1 MRRLGL
7 LLILLLAALPAQ
19 AELSRQDV
27 AAMITPPL
35 QLGDRDAKLPVWTLL
50 DGGGAAIGYVFE
62 SKDLAPLPGFS
73 GAPINLLISMDKAG
87 TFLDVQLLSQNEPVF
102 VDGLGPAP
110 LLEFLRQYKG
120 LSLGSN
126 IKVSGAHDQGR
137 DTSANTLIDGVS
149 KATASVRITN
159 ETILASALAVARDK
173 LAGIA
178 PKPAGRPKP
187 GGFRPLTWDQMVAA
201 GLITHLRLT
210 RAELEQAFA
219 GSGFAEPGDGA
230 EVMVDL
236 YFADLGLPLVAG
248 NLANP
253 EMMARVKRHVEA
265 WEEPLLVLAAG
276 PVSILGEGFVRN
288 AVPDRLTLRQRNFP
302 ISLRDADVELAL
314 RPGLPAFD
322 EGLVL
327 RVDTRLGFDPA
338 SPWSLGLRVV
348 RRHPYIGGAAAS
360 RDFTAETQPKPD
372 LFETPKVEAPAPP
385 WLSSWTSRTWEIAA
399 LLGFLGLLTAG
410 LAGRHPWLAHPRR
423 LWPARLAALL
433 VTLVYIGWYGQG
445 QLSIV
450 NLTGLI
456 QSRGPAFLLYDP
468 FTVILWLY
476 VLASLVIWGRG
487 TFCGW
492 LCPFGAL
499 QEIVGEVARV
509 ARLPQWR
516 IPPRLFL
523 VKYAVLALVLA
534 SLGFDGAVDK
544 AIEVEPFKTAIT
556 LGFQRSWPFVAWA
569 AGLLAVGLV
578 AYKGFCRV
586 LCPLGAALA
595 LLGRVRRWEWISR
608 RAECGAPC
616 RLCEVRCRYGAIDRM
631 GRVDYAECFQCLDC
645 IAIHD
650 DAKTCVPLV
659 LAARNRPLVPHPPL
673 VPRSNG

>member
-7 LLILLLAALPAQ
+7 LLALLLAVASPAR
-19 AELSRQDV
+19 AELSRQEA

-35 QLGDRDAKLPVWTLL
+35 QLGERDAKLPVWTLL
-50 DGGGAAIGYVFE
+50 DGGGAFMGYVFE

-73 GAPINLLISMDKAG
+73 GAPINLLIAMDKTG
-87 TFLDVQLLSQNEPVF
+87 TFVDVQLLSQNEPVF

-110 LLEFLRQYKG
+110 LLDFLRQYKG

-159 ETILASALAVARDK
+159 ETILASALAVAREK

-187 GGFRPLTWDQMVAA
+187 GGFRPMTWDQMVAA
-201 GLITHLRLT
+201 GLVTHLRLT
-210 RAELEQAFA
+210 RAELERAFA
-219 GSGFAEPGDGA
+219 GSGYAEPGDGA

-248 NLANP
+248 NLATP

-265 WEEPLLVLAAG
+265 WEEPLLVLSSG
-276 PVSILGEGFVRN
+276 PVSILGESFVRN
-288 AVPDRLTLRQRNFP
+288 AVPDRLALRQRNFP
-302 ISLRDADVELAL
+302 LSLRDADVELGL
-314 RPGLPAFD
+314 RPGLPHFD

-327 RVDTRLGFDPA
+327 RVDTRLGFDPS
-338 SPWSLGLRVV
+338 SPWSLGLRVI
-348 RRHPYIGGAAAS
+348 RRHPYMGSEAAV
-360 RDFTAETQPKPD
+360 RDFAAEQHPKAD
-372 LFETPKVEAPAPP
+372 LFETPKIEAPAPP
-385 WLSSWTSRTWEIAA
+385 WLSSWTSRAWEIAA
-399 LLGFLGLLTAG
+399 LLAFLGLLSWG
-410 LAGRHPWLAHPRR
+410 LAGRRPWLAHPKR
-423 LWPARLAALL
+423 LWPARLAALM

-450 NLTGLI
+450 NITGLI

-468 FTVILWLY
+468 FTVILWIYTLG
-476 VLASLVIWGRG
+476 SLVVWGRG

-509 ARLPQWR
+509 LRLPQWT
-516 IPPRLFL
+516 IPRRLFL
-523 VKYAVLALVLA
+523 LKYAVLAVVLA
-534 SLGFDGAVDK
+534 SLGLDGVVDRAV
-544 AIEVEPFKTAIT
+544 EVEPFKTAIT

-569 AGLLAVGLV
+569 GGLLTVGLV

-595 LLGRVRRWEWISR
+595 LLGRARRWEWISR
-608 RAECGAPC
+608 RPQCGAPC
-616 RLCEVRCRYGAIDRM
+616 RLCEIRCRYGAIDRR

-645 IAIHD
+645 VAIHD
-650 DAKTCVPLV
+650 DPKTCVPLV
-659 LAARNRPLVPHPPL
+659 LAARHRVV